1 MTELLGK
8 SVGEW
13 SANENVNFGGNMYGN
28 NNSQNCDALIL
39 ANWRQC
45 GLSLSEWSSRAS
57 AHSQLK
63 KNGLTPVQIARYWT
77 KFKNEVQSSFN
88 RSLFVSYAM
97 EQNELEYDASQN
109 QGGTRGGGTR
119 GGGRGNSNTNVNTD
133 RNGNPTTSEDGGKS
147 SGGGSQSSGGGS
159 TSPKRNT
166 NTTSSAIAPTSDN
179 TKYYIYGGV
188 GLAVIVGAFLIFK
201 K

>member
-13 SANENVNFGGNMYGN
+13 SANESVNFGGANPLGN
-28 NNSQNCDALIL
+28 STRNCDALIL
-39 ANWRQC
+39 PNWRQC
-45 GLSLSEWSSRAS
+45 GISFSEWSRRAGANS
-57 AHSQLK
+57 SLK
-63 KNGLTPVQIARYWT
+63 KRGLTNVQIARYWK
-77 KFKNEVQSSFN
+77 KFQNEVQSTFN
-88 RSLFVSYAM
+88 SSLFISYAM

-109 QGGTRGGGTR
+109 QGGTR

-133 RNGNPTTSEDGGKS
+133 RNGNPTTSEDGG
-147 SGGGSQSSGGGS
+147 QSSGGGS
-159 TSPKRNT
+159 TSPKIDT

>member
-28 NNSQNCDALIL
+28 NNNTKNCDALIL
-39 ANWRQC
+39 ANWRNC

-57 AHSQLK
+57 AHSHLK

-77 KFKNEVQSSFN
+77 KFKKEVQSSFN
-88 RSLFVSYAM
+88 RSLFISYAM

-133 RNGNPTTSEDGGKS
+133 RNGNPTTSEDGG
-147 SGGGSQSSGGGS
+147 QSSGGGS
-159 TSPKRNT
+159 NNGKRNT
-166 NTTSSAIAPTSDN
+166 NSAVPTNTPIKDKSNTSL
-179 TKYYIYGGV
+179 YLYGGI
-188 GLAVIVGAFLIFK
+188 GLAVVIGAFLIFK
-201 K
+201 KK

>member
-13 SANENVNFGGNMYGN
+13 SANEHVNFGGGFGN
-28 NNSQNCDALIL
+28 NNNTKNCDALIL
-39 ANWRQC
+39 PNWRSC
-45 GLSLSEWSSRAS
+45 GISFSEWSRRAGANS
-57 AHSQLK
+57 SLK
-63 KNGLTPVQIARYWT
+63 SKGLTSVQIARYWK
-77 KFKNEVQSSFN
+77 KFRDEVQSTFN
-88 RSLFVSYAM
+88 SSLFIAYAL
-97 EQNELEYDASQN
+97 EQNQKEYDASQT
-109 QGGTRGGGTR
+109 QGGRS

-133 RNGNPTTSEDGGKS
+133 RNGNPTTSEDGG
-147 SGGGSQSSGGGS
+147 QSSGGGS

-166 NTTSSAIAPTSDN
+166 NTTSTPQPKSDN

-188 GLAVIVGAFLIFK
+188 GLAVIIGAFLIFK

>member
-13 SANENVNFGGNMYGN
+13 SANESVNFGGTMFGN
-28 NNSQNCDALIL
+28 QNSTRNCDALTSP
-39 ANWRQC
+39 NWRQC
-45 GLSLSEWSSRAS
+45 GISFLEWTRRAS
-57 AHSQLK
+57 ANGSLK
-63 KNGLTPVQIARYWT
+63 KSGLTPVQIARYWK
-77 KFKNEVQSSFN
+77 KFQNEVQSTFDK
-88 RSLFVSYAM
+88 SLFIAYAM
-97 EQNELEYDASQN
+97 EQNAKEYDASQN
-109 QGGTRGGGTR
+109 QGGTR

-133 RNGNPTTSEDGGKS
+133 RNGNPTTGDNGG
-147 SGGGSQSSGGGS
+147 QSSGGGS

-166 NTTSSAIAPTSDN
+166 NTTSTPQPKSDN

-188 GLAVIVGAFLIFK
+188 GLAVIIGAFLIFK

>member
-28 NNSQNCDALIL
+28 NNNTKNCDALIL
-39 ANWRQC
+39 ANWRNC

-57 AHSQLK
+57 AHSHLK

-77 KFKNEVQSSFN
+77 KFKKEVQSSFN
-88 RSLFVSYAM
+88 RSLFISYAM

-109 QGGTRGGGTR
+109 QGGTR

-133 RNGNPTTSEDGGKS
+133 RNGNPTTSEDGG
-147 SGGGSQSSGGGS
+147 QSSGGGS
-159 TSPKRNT
+159 TSPKRDT

-188 GLAVIVGAFLIFK
+188 GLAVIIGAFLIFK

>member
-28 NNSQNCDALIL
+28 NNNTKNCDALIL
-39 ANWRQC
+39 ANWRNC

-57 AHSQLK
+57 AHSHLK

-88 RSLFVSYAM
+88 RSLFISYAM

-109 QGGTRGGGTR
+109 QGGTR

-133 RNGNPTTSEDGGKS
+133 RNGNPTTSENGG
-147 SGGGSQSSGGGS
+147 QSSGGGS
-159 TSPKRNT
+159 TSPKRGT

-188 GLAVIVGAFLIFK
+188 GLAVIIGAFLIFK

>member
-13 SANENVNFGGNMYGN
+13 SANENVNFGGMYGN
-28 NNSQNCDALIL
+28 PTNTKNCDALIL

-57 AHSQLK
+57 AHSHLK
-63 KNGLTPVQIARYWT
+63 KMGLTPVQIARYWT

-88 RSLFVSYAM
+88 RSLFISYAM

-109 QGGTRGGGTR
+109 QGGTR

-133 RNGNPTTSEDGGKS
+133 RNGNPTTSEDGGQS
-147 SGGGSQSSGGGS
+147 SGGGGQSSGGGS
-159 TSPKRNT
+159 TSPKRDT
-166 NTTSSAIAPTSDN
+166 NTTLSAIAPTSDN

>member
-13 SANENVNFGGNMYGN
+13 SANENVNFGGTFGMP
-28 NNSQNCDALIL
+28 SSSRNCDALIIP
-39 ANWRQC
+39 NWRNC
-45 GLSLSEWSSRAS
+45 GLNLSEWSSRAS
-57 AHSQLK
+57 AHSHLK

-88 RSLFVSYAM
+88 RSLFISYAM
-97 EQNELEYDASQN
+97 EQNEKEYDASQT
-109 QGGTRGGGTR
+109 QGGRSGD
-119 GGGRGNSNTNVNTD
+119 GRGRNNTDVNTD
-133 RNGNPTTSEDGGKS
+133 RNGNPTTSEDGG
-147 SGGGSQSSGGGS
+147 QSSGGGS

-166 NTTSSAIAPTSDN
+166 NTTSSSSVTPKSDN

-188 GLAVIVGAFLIFK
+188 GLAVIVGAFLIFRK

>member
-28 NNSQNCDALIL
+28 NNNTRNCDALIL

-63 KNGLTPVQIARYWT
+63 KNGLTPVQIARYWK
-77 KFKNEVQSSFN
+77 KFKNEVQSTFN
-88 RSLFVSYAM
+88 RGLFISYAM
-97 EQNELEYDASQN
+97 EQNAKEYDDSQN
-109 QGGTRGGGTR
+109 QGGTR

-133 RNGNPTTSEDGGKS
+133 RNGNPTTGDNGG
-147 SGGGSQSSGGGS
+147 QSSGGGS
-159 TSPKRNT
+159 TSPKRDT
-166 NTTSSAIAPTSDN
+166 NTTSNVQTTNLPKEKSN
-179 TKYYIYGGV
+179 KNLYLYGGI
-188 GLAVIVGAFLIFK
+188 GLAVIIGAFLIFK
-201 K
+201 KK

>member
-1 MTELLGK
+1 MTEVLGK

-13 SANENVNFGGNMYGN
+13 SANQYANFGSTAPFGN
-28 NNSQNCDALIL
+28 STKNCDALVL
-39 ANWRQC
+39 PNWRQC
-45 GLSLSEWSSRAS
+45 NISFSEWVSRAGANS
-57 AHSQLK
+57 SLK
-63 KNGLTPVQIARYWT
+63 KNGLTSVQIARYWK
-77 KFKNEVQSSFN
+77 KFQNEVQSTFN
-88 RSLFVSYAM
+88 KGLFIAYAM

-109 QGGTRGGGTR
+109 QGGTR

-133 RNGNPTTSEDGGKS
+133 RNGNPTTSENGG
-147 SGGGSQSSGGGS
+147 QSSGGGS
-159 TSPKRNT
+159 TSPKRDT

-188 GLAVIVGAFLIFK
+188 GLAVIIGAFLIFK

>member
-13 SANENVNFGGNMYGN
+13 SANESVNFGGTFGMGN
-28 NNSQNCDALIL
+28 QTRNCDALIL
-39 ANWRQC
+39 PNWRSC
-45 GLSLSEWSSRAS
+45 GISFTEWTRRAGANSSLKS
-57 AHSQLK
+57 K
-63 KNGLTPVQIARYWT
+63 GLTSVQIARYWK
-77 KFKNEVQSSFN
+77 KFRDEVQSTFN
-88 RSLFVSYAM
+88 SSLFIAYAL
-97 EQNELEYDASQN
+97 EQNQKEYDASQT
-109 QGGTRGGGTR
+109 QGGRS

-133 RNGNPTTSEDGGKS
+133 RNGNPTTSEDGG
-147 SGGGSQSSGGGS
+147 QSSGGGS

-166 NTTSSAIAPTSDN
+166 NTTSTPQPKSDN

-188 GLAVIVGAFLIFK
+188 GLAVIIGAFLIFK

>member
-13 SANENVNFGGNMYGN
+13 SANQYANFGSTAPFGN
-28 NNSQNCDALIL
+28 STRNCDGLIL
-39 ANWRQC
+39 PNWRQC
-45 GLSLSEWSSRAS
+45 GISFLEWTKRAGANSSL
-57 AHSQLK
+57 
-63 KNGLTPVQIARYWT
+63 KNRGLTSVQIARYWK
-77 KFKNEVQSSFN
+77 KFQNEVQSTFN
-88 RSLFVSYAM
+88 SGLFISYAM

-109 QGGTRGGGTR
+109 QGGTR

-133 RNGNPTTSEDGGKS
+133 RNGNPTTSEDGGQS
-147 SGGGSQSSGGGS
+147 SGGGGQSSGGGS
-159 TSPKRNT
+159 TSPKRDT
-166 NTTSSAIAPTSDN
+166 NTTSSAIVPKSDN
-179 TKYYIYGGV
+179 TKYFIYGGV